1 MLLYFKTKTCIQ
13 IEHSNIKLIFITY
26 LSSTIAPIPTELPL
40 VSCQKMH
47 IILHPIYYIWR
58 MPVVLECACHITIP
72 FALPFATYQC
82 LASLN
87 GKDDI
92 RIYIWVYVFAISR

>member
-47 IILHPIYYIWR
+47 IILHLIYYIWR

-72 FALPFATYQC
+72 FVLPFATYQC
-82 LASLN
+82 LSSLN
-87 GKDDI
+87 GKDAML
-92 RIYIWVYVFAISR
+92 IYIFGYMYLP